1 MAKEISITREIFGN
15 AEQDE
20 HYEAAAAADDDNG
33 DGGDDDN
40 DGDDDDDDVKERAGW
55 AEAVGDLNQQV
66 APDNVHRL
74 TDPLS

>member
-20 HYEAAAAADDDNG
+20 NYEAAAAADDDDNG
-33 DGGDDDN
+33 DDGDDDN
-40 DGDDDDDDVKERAGW
+40 DDDDDVKERAGW

>member
-20 HYEAAAAADDDNG
+20 HYEAAADDDDNG
-33 DGGDDDN
+33 DDDSDDDN
-40 DGDDDDDDVKERAGW
+40 DDDDDDVKERAGW